1 LAGFKNNNA
10 FASENSLMKTEISS
24 WLVFRLL
31 LRPAGVFEELS
42 NARPDPHVMFF
53 RYLIWLAV
61 LPPLFFYIG
70 AANFGWRIGAAEPLH
85 LPGGDLVVISI
96 IYFFVLLFGFVSTA
110 LVAQWMAATYG
121 ARHSLGIHFALV
133 IIVAAPLVAGS
144 IIHLFPHIFVNVIA
158 LIPILMWSM
167 YLLYRGLPVVLGISP
182 ERGMLMASALIG
194 YLLVA
199 AVSILGI
206 SVALWGRGI
215 GPSIGV

>member
-1 LAGFKNNNA
+1 
-10 FASENSLMKTEISS
+10 MKTEISS

-31 LRPAGVFEELS
+31 LRPAGVFQEL
-42 NARPDPHVMFF
+42 AETRPDPHIVFF

-61 LPPLFFYIG
+61 LPPLFAYIG
-70 AANFGWRIGAAEPLH
+70 AANFGWRIGAAEPLY
-85 LPGGDLVVISI
+85 LPGGDLVIISI

-110 LVAQWMAATYG
+110 LVGQWMAVTYG
-121 ARHSLGIHFALV
+121 ARDSLGIHFALV
-133 IIVAAPLVAGS
+133 VIVAAPLVAGS
-144 IIHLFPHIFVNVIA
+144 VVHLFPHIFINVIT

-167 YLLYRGLPVVLGISP
+167 YLLYRGLPVVLKISP
-182 ERGMLMASALIG
+182 ERGMLMSSALIG

>member
-1 LAGFKNNNA
+1 
-10 FASENSLMKTEISS
+10 MKTDISS
-24 WLVFRLL
+24 WLVVRLL

-42 NARPDPHVMFF
+42 DTRPDPHIVFF
-53 RYLIWLAV
+53 RYLIWFAV
-61 LPPLFFYIG
+61 LPPLFAYIG
-70 AANFGWRIGAAEPLH
+70 AANFGWRIGAAEPLY
-85 LPGGDLVVISI
+85 LPGGDLVIISI

-121 ARHSLGIHFALV
+121 ARDSMGIHFALV
-133 IIVAAPLVAGS
+133 VIVAAPLVAGS
-144 IIHLFPHIFVNVIA
+144 VVHLFPHIFINVIA

-167 YLLYRGLPVVLGISP
+167 YLLYRGLPVVLKISP

>member
-1 LAGFKNNNA
+1 
-10 FASENSLMKTEISS
+10 MKTEISS

-31 LRPAGVFEELS
+31 LKPSGVFQEL
-42 NARPDPHVMFF
+42 ADTRPDPHVVFF

-61 LPPLFFYIG
+61 LPPLFVYIG
-70 AANFGWRIGAAEPLH
+70 AANFGWRIGAEEPLY
-85 LPGGDLVVISI
+85 LSAGDLMIISI

-110 LVAQWMAATYG
+110 LVAQWMAVTYG
-121 ARHSLGIHFALV
+121 ARDSLGIHFALV
-133 IIVAAPLVAGS
+133 VIVAAPLAAGS
-144 IIHLFPHIFVNVIA
+144 VIHLFPHIFINVIA
-158 LIPILMWSM
+158 LIPVLMWSM
-167 YLLYRGLPVVLGISP
+167 YLLYRGLPVVLKISP